1 MCVPGRTSLWAVVV
15 SAWLLLAT
23 TAAAFAGTA
32 HYVLNARSSVT
43 AVCTG
48 CRTAPTPAEQLEGSF
63 DVTVLP
69 VASTFDVA
77 AVTNVNLKSRSVT
90 VTGNGFLQRLGL
102 DRQAMVLD
110 VRVNDEKALLTSG
123 RGQHAEDRDI
133 TIVLSSG
140 RTGQRTYVLL
150 ISASPAAGV
159 QPDGDGDGV
168 PDAQDNCPST
178 PNPDQRDTDGDGLG
192 DACDHCP
199 GTAAGSLIT
208 RDGCSIDQLCPCDG
222 PVSGGAWDSQ
232 NAYLR
237 CVSEATRTLR
247 RHGQISRNDSLQILR
262 RASRS
267 GCGRTV
273 VALR

>member
-1 MCVPGRTSLWAVVV
+1 MWVA
-15 SAWLLLAT
+15 LLAAWRVT
-23 TAAAFAGTA
+23 LGSAAAVAGTV
-32 HYVLNARSSVT
+32 HYVLNPGSSVT
-43 AVCTG
+43 SVCSN
-48 CRTAPTPAEQLEGSF
+48 CSAPPTAPEHLDGGF

-77 AVTNVNLKSRSVT
+77 AVTNLSLTSRSLT

-110 VRVNDEKALLTSG
+110 VRVNEEKALLTSG
-123 RGQHAEDRDI
+123 RSQRADNRDI

-140 RTGQRTYVLL
+140 RKGQKIYVLV
-150 ISASPAAGV
+150 ISASPVAGT

-178 PNPDQRDTDGDGLG
+178 PNADQQDTDGDGLG

-199 GTAAGSLIT
+199 GTPAGSVVT
-208 RDGCSIDQLCPCDG
+208 RDGCSVDQLCPCDG
-222 PVSGGAWDSQ
+222 PSTGGAWDSQ
-232 NAYLR
+232 GVYLR

-247 RHGQISRNDSLQILR
+247 RQGQMTRSDSLRALR
-262 RASRS
+262 RAAGS

>member
-1 MCVPGRTSLWAVVV
+1 MRLAGRTGLWTAV
-15 SAWLLLAT
+15 LAT
-23 TAAAFAGTA
+23 CWVSLGGATAVAGTV
-32 HYVLNARSSVT
+32 HYVLNPGSSVT
-43 AVCTG
+43 SVCNR
-48 CRTAPTPAEQLEGSF
+48 CSAPPTSAERLEGGF

-69 VASTFDVA
+69 VSSTFDVA
-77 AVTNVNLKSRSVT
+77 AVTNVSLTSRSLT

-110 VRVNDEKALLTSG
+110 TRVNDEKALLTSG
-123 RGQHAEDRDI
+123 RSQHADSRDI

-140 RTGQRTYVLL
+140 RTGQRIYVLV
-150 ISASPAAGV
+150 ISASPVAGT

-168 PDAQDNCPST
+168 PDAQDNCPAT

-199 GTAAGSLIT
+199 GTAAGSLVT

-222 PVSGGAWDSQ
+222 PTNGGAWDNQS
-232 NAYLR
+232 AYLR
-237 CVSEATRTLR
+237 CVSEATRSLR
-247 RHGQISRNDSLQILR
+247 RQGQMSRGDSLQLLR
-262 RASRS
+262 RAAHS